1 MSSAARVTR
10 PVVRSFTKPH
20 VARAIAWARAGGHA
34 IWWETPSRPLLVFR
48 RPDRADIGDLGK
60 WSLLDLEL
68 DRWTEPKA
76 GPFRGLAFRRLPA
89 DVHDIVKNRAKRDAV
104 HPGPTRTLR
113 LDCLACGA
121 CCRDNEVI
129 LEDEDFTRLE
139 RAELAH
145 LARAPWARRDR
156 DGRVVLRLAKDE
168 RCKHL
173 ARDNKCGIYEARP
186 NACRE
191 FPMGS
196 ECCLWAR
203 YEELDIA
210 DGDRWE

>member
-1 MSSAARVTR
+1 MSAVRVVR
-10 PVVRSFTKPH
+10 PVVRSFTKPFT
-20 VARAIAWARAGGHA
+20 ARAIAWARAGGHA
-34 IWWETPSRPLLVFR
+34 VLWETPSRAMMILP
-48 RPDRADIGDLGK
+48 RPDRADIGDLAR

-68 DRWTEPKA
+68 NRWTEPKS
-76 GPFRGLAFRRLPA
+76 GPFRGLAVRRLTS
-89 DVHDIVKNRAKRDAV
+89 DLHEIVKNRALRDAV
-104 HPGPTRTLR
+104 HRGPTRKIA

-121 CCRDNEVI
+121 CCRDNEVV
-129 LEDEDFTRLE
+129 LEDEDFERLE
-139 RAELAH
+139 NAGLEH

-191 FPMGS
+191 FPAGS

-203 YEELDIA
+203 WEELGIA
-210 DGDRWE
+210 DGDRWED